1 MPQERVT
8 PSRIV
13 FTDSCRRTV
22 RVGASTSGASHHE
35 QREPGPWASGTGSG
49 IARPSLIR
57 SGAGTDRIESSG
69 PLWGS
74 VEWSGST
81 PLSSGDAPLHS
92 TPRQPLG
99 GAGVA
104 PRTSDVRLIFDAHR
118 AALCR
123 TAEPRG
129 AFFTGQGVEG
139 PLVAARAGACTHQL
153 EERPGVT
160 TITVCNGRRAERQ
173 RCAPFSPVPRA
184 KCRVPL
190 SHASFSPPAVA
201 APHGGDGFVLRSVPP
216 PRRGG
221 RCFSRRCAP
230 HR

>member
-139 PLVAARAGACTHQL
+139 PRVAARAGACTPQL

-173 RCAPFSPVPRA
+173 HCAPFSQSPGMAMPGR
-184 KCRVPL
+184 

-201 APHGGDGFVLRSVPP
+201 DLASAAAFSQRSVPP

-221 RCFSRRCAP
+221 RCFSWRCAP